1 MTNYIID
8 HFNEYYEMLPAISN
22 ELKHEV
28 YKLRYQVYCIE
39 NEFLNSENYP
49 DDLEFDDFDQHSVHY
64 LIRHRRSGDY
74 AATVRLILPDA
85 NDPEQFFPIEQYC
98 EINNFAVMQSIAR
111 KSLGEASRLCVSK
124 TFKRRKNEA
133 HTLAAI
139 GSNWKDYFTPDEKRT
154 FPYLSF
160 ALIACLIRACHD
172 NNINYFFGTL
182 EPAWFRFLS
191 ASGINFTKIG
201 PLMDYHGARWPGVIK
216 VTDLL
221 DGVAEKNLDMW
232 NFLTDYGRLEQA
244 LAAH

>member
-1 MTNYIID
+1 LTNYIID
-8 HFNEYYEMLPAISN
+8 HFNEYYEMLPVISD

-74 AATVRLILPDA
+74 AATVRLILP
-85 NDPEQFFPIEQYC
+85 NTNNPEKLFPIEQYC

-139 GSNWKDYFTPDEKRT
+139 GSNWNDYFTPDEKRT
-154 FPYLSF
+154 FPHLSF

-191 ASGINFTKIG
+191 ASGIHFTKIG

-232 NFLTDYGRLEQA
+232 NFLTNYGRLEQA